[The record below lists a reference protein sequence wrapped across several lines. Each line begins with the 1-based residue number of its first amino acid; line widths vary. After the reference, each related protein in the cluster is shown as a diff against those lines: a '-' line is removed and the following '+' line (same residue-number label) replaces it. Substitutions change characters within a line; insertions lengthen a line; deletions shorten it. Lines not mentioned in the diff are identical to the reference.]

1 VRRAALLIAERF
13 AAWGDLPHVVRD
25 VFPDPTPDAIAAA
38 LDAYCRR
45 ALGAPIDATEFTAA
59 GVGSVHG
66 LRLADGRRVV
76 VKVHPRRSSPGH
88 LEAMQAVQRELA
100 AAGFPAPE
108 PLAAAEPLGHGIAV
122 TETLLDS
129 GGRADAH
136 DPAIRRAMAT
146 ALARLVALCRPLTG
160 LSGLREH
167 LMAIRPGELWPV
179 PHDGRFDFEAT
190 AAGAEW
196 IDRIAARARRARD
209 REVGDVVVGHTDWR
223 VENMRFAGGA
233 VSAVYDWDSLAAQ
246 REPVLAGGVAH
257 LFTSD
262 FTAGPEWIQLPT
274 LGEALAFVADYEAA
288 RAVRRRRARGRPRRA
303 AVRDGLHRALRAL
316 GRAHRLRR
324 PAPAPA
330 GGGSGA
336 RAGQRTGVHRGAR
349 RCAARNRAGQPMSS
363 PLRIRLTS
371 EQTTGGHHDH
381 RDRFR
386 PHPDRRRLAP
396 PPARPGRR
404 EPRRVPAFGAPD
416 APPLGLTPQ
425 RPAGPRAPRSARA
438 RGAIIRSLFT
448 APDGDQARR
457 RLRDAVEQLERRLP
471 KVAAL
476 LEEAAADVL
485 AFYDRAACSARPL

>member
-233 VSAVYDWDSLAAQ
+233 VSAVYDWDSLAIQ

-288 RAVRRRRARGRPRRA
+288 RGEPFGADERAVARAVLLYAMAYTARCEHSDALTDFGARPPRPPA
-303 AVRDGLHRALRAL
+303 AVL
-316 GRAHRLRR
+316 G
-324 PAPAPA
+324 PAP
-330 GGGSGA
+330 
-336 RAGQRTGVHRGAR
+336 
-349 RCAARNRAGQPMSS
+349 
-363 PLRIRLTS
+363 
-371 EQTTGGHHDH
+371 D
-381 RDRFR
+381 
-386 PHPDRRRLAP
+386 
-396 PPARPGRR
+396 
-404 EPRRVPAFGAPD
+404 
-416 APPLGLTPQ
+416 
-425 RPAGPRAPRSARA
+425 SARA
-438 RGAIIRSLFT
+438 FI
-448 APDGDQARR
+448 
-457 RLRDAVEQLERRLP
+457 VEH
-471 KVAAL
+471 ADAL
-476 LEEAAADVL
+476 LETAPGN
-485 AFYDRAACSARPL
+485 R